1 MSNEY
6 QERVKNFNTIA
17 ERHASRGI
25 EGCTSW
31 RHFVVHQ
38 DRGWLLN
45 AFSKIQD
52 QVEIVRDASGNADDQ
67 PAFEAELQKL
77 FALFEEARLN
87 NLGDEDK

>member
-17 ERHASRGI
+17 ERHASREI

-38 DRGWLLN
+38 DRGWLLK

-52 QVEIVRDASGNADDQ
+52 QVEIVRKTSGSADDQ
-67 PAFEAELQKL
+67 PVFEVEVQKL
-77 FALFEEARLN
+77 IAMFEEAQLN
-87 NLGDEDK
+87 HLGDEDK

>member
-1 MSNEY
+1 MSKEY

-17 ERHASRGI
+17 ERHALREI

-38 DRGWLLN
+38 DRGWLLK

-52 QVEIVRDASGNADDQ
+52 QVEIVRKTSGSADDQ
-67 PAFEAELQKL
+67 PVFEVEVQKL
-77 FALFEEARLN
+77 IAMFEEAQLN
-87 NLGDEDK
+87 HLGDEDK